1 MSGSKSRWCNYD
13 VVAKFKAMA
22 VLEKLLVGKQ
32 KCHTIKAQLL
42 VEFENGQIICTAV
55 DKGKTHDER

>member
-1 MSGSKSRWCNYD
+1 
-13 VVAKFKAMA
+13 MA

-32 KCHTIKAQLL
+32 KYHTIKAQLL

-55 DKGKTHDER
+55 DKGKTRDER